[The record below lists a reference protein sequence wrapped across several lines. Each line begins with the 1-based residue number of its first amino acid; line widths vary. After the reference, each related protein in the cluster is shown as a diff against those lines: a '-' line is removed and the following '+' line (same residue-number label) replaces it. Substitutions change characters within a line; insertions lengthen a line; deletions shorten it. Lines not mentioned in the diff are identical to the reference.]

1 MAIAPIS
8 GLSTYTPTASV
19 QPMNYAVDNES
30 DFSAV
35 YNNESVK
42 SGNAVT
48 GTKPVQYPDAKV
60 QETEESRLI
69 DPTKMLEE
77 KKRAASAF
85 NEIAQ
90 NYAST
95 YTGYAS
101 SGIGNSYGMA
111 GSRFDAFA

>member
-1 MAIAPIS
+1 MAISPIS
-8 GLSTYTPTASV
+8 ALNTYSPVASI
-19 QPMNYAVDNES
+19 QPMNYAVENTAEYS
-30 DFSAV
+30 DV
-35 YNNESVK
+35 YANESVK
-42 SGNAVT
+42 NGATVT
-48 GTKPVQYPDAKV
+48 GTSPVQYPNSKV
-60 QETEESRLI
+60 EETDETGLL

-90 NYAST
+90 NYGSMNT
-95 YTGYAS
+95 SYGK

>member
-8 GLSTYTPTASV
+8 GLSSYTPTASI

-42 SGNAVT
+42 SGSSVT
-48 GTKPVQYPDAKV
+48 GAKPVQYPNARVEEAK
-60 QETEESRLI
+60 ESTLI

-90 NYAST
+90 NYAT
-95 YTGYAS
+95 TFTGYAS

>member
-8 GLSTYTPTASV
+8 ALNTYTPTASV
-19 QPMNYAVDNES
+19 SPMNYAVDNEA
-30 DFSAV
+30 DFSSV

-42 SGNAVT
+42 NGTAVT

-60 QETEESRLI
+60 EEKEETRLL
-69 DPTKMLEE
+69 DPTALLEE
-77 KKRAASAF
+77 KKKAAGAF
-85 NEIAQ
+85 NEIAKQ
-90 NYAST
+90 YASQN
-95 YTGYAS
+95 TGYAK